1 MKGLVGEE
9 KLEDLRLMVTEA
21 VTNSVRH
28 ASLGFE
34 DEIQLE
40 IQVSEGTIRGEVT
53 DAGPGFEKPDLEE
66 KPQLSPDGSGTSG
79 WGLYMIER
87 LSTRWG
93 VERGDH
99 TRVWFEIED
108 RSTGI

>member
-1 MKGLVGEE
+1 MTFSDINFVLPSSVEAPSTARQSLGELKGLVGEE

-40 IQVSEGTIRGEVT
+40 I
-53 DAGPGFEKPDLEE
+53 
-66 KPQLSPDGSGTSG
+66 
-79 WGLYMIER
+79 
-87 LSTRWG
+87 
-93 VERGDH
+93 
-99 TRVWFEIED
+99 
-108 RSTGI
+108 